1 MARSIVKEIVLEEK
15 KPPWQVIMSNAE
27 TKMSSRRW
35 LSLHCILLK
44 IQKWLVWS
52 CENS

>member
-27 TKMSSRRW
+27 TSMSSRRW
-35 LSLHCILLK
+35 LSYTAFCWK
-44 IQKWLVWS
+44 YKS
-52 CENS
+52 G

>member
-27 TKMSSRRW
+27 TNMSSCFCKH
-35 LSLHCILLK
+35 SAENTKVASVILRK
-44 IQKWLVWS
+44 
-52 CENS
+52 